1 MKKFL
6 FVALAVILT
15 TSSFGQKTSKDNVP
29 QSVQDALK
37 KSFPNAQVEK
47 WEKENQNFE
56 AEFDFNKEEMS
67 ALFSPEGKLIETEVD
82 IAIGDL
88 PAPIVNYVSKN
99 LSGKKIK
106 EASKITNSA
115 GNVSF
120 EAEVGGKDYIFDSSG
135 NLLKSE

>member
-37 KSFPNAQVEK
+37 KSFPTAQVEK

-88 PAPIVNYVSKN
+88 PTPIVNYVSKN

-120 EAEVGGKDYIFDSSG
+120 EAEVDGKDYIFDSSG

>member
-37 KSFPNAQVEK
+37 KSFPTAQVEK

-88 PAPIVNYVSKN
+88 PTPIVNYVSKN